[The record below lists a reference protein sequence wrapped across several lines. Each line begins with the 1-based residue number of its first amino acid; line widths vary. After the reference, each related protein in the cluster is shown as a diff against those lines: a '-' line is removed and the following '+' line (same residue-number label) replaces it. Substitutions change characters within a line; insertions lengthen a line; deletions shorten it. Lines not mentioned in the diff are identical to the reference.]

1 VVPEAAFIDDLGAD
15 SLDAADLVLELED
28 EFDLEFAD
36 DVTERVRTF
45 GEAVLLVKSKLD
57 QQ

>member
-1 VVPEAAFIDDLGAD
+1 MVPEAAFIDDLGAD